1 MKHLSILIWLTAAVT
16 LQTALAQQ
24 APTVWASDGVPVR
37 QGYHIEWQKTTCPG
51 DAGELIVAWSDTRNQ
66 LRDLYA
72 QKLDDEGN
80 VLWTENGLL
89 VNGAYSRQEDP
100 VLESDRNGGAFISWV
115 DFRSDSAGDIYS
127 QHIGPDGELLL
138 DADGVPISTVSNVQI
153 SINMCY
159 DEDGGVFISWN
170 DSRTGDTDLY
180 ITHLLADG
188 TIAPGFDENG
198 TPVVTEPGEQ
208 VSVSMV
214 SDTEGGAWITWADKR
229 IQDNHNIF
237 IQHVLADGTMDL
249 EDNGYQICGADGIQ
263 TTPKLAPDALGGAF
277 VSWADKRNDNFGD
290 IYLQHINSG
299 GSVSFPTDGVQ
310 ISLIEDEEQHFEQ
323 KNNRVTNAGD
333 GLVIVMWQDNR
344 NDPNNTVGDVYVQK
358 VSTSDLV
365 WTTGGIPA
373 CTAPEEQVNARMA
386 SDSNGGAFIAWTDY
400 RNGGTFGYE
409 DIYVQ
414 HVDTDGN
421 TLWGDDDNGMPASTE
436 SGSQHSPS
444 VRADQNGGAFVSWGD
459 LRYGSIGIYSN
470 CLDED
475 GESRFA
481 EVNGK
486 EIVWGIDG
494 NASNLTSIG
503 TEDNSAIFVW
513 EDRRFSSSVIAAQKL
528 DSDGVIQWVAN
539 GVVPHADFIEREQR
553 NPGALTDGDNGAYI
567 SFIWGPDLGT
577 AAFVTR
583 LGDSGDPLWAD
594 PVSVTDTYN
603 VYPTDYQKDINICSD
618 NNGGVIAVWSEH
630 NEDVDPINSKIFA
643 QRLSPAGSRLWGE
656 DGIQLSFSSDASEN
670 VALAIAADGSGG
682 AYVLWQFGSWGDFN
696 LRMQHIDTDGN
707 VVDGWGAEGMDACN
721 ASGNQLKGTLATQ
734 VDGDDFPGVYV
745 IWNDPRESANSKD
758 IYGQLVQ
765 ADGTLQWA
773 ENGILLVTEVSDQ
786 EFSRVR
792 PDGDGGLYLLW
803 KDFSSGTDY
812 NIYLQHFD
820 SAGSAQWAAGNTAVC
835 EASNDQQSSDFIVF
849 DREGENRMISSWAD
863 LRMNMHYDLYGQEI
877 AADGSHIWSGDDGAI
892 VNDFYHH
899 QKFPTIS
906 YDGDFG
912 AFIGWVDMRSS
923 GKEDLQNIYAQRV
936 NYTLASVT
944 DPEVIPTDWALLT
957 SYPNPFNPATTV
969 KVELLSPLR
978 QGELA
983 IFNIVGQKVA
993 TLAQGSLN
1001 AGLHY
1006 YEWQA
1011 GDMSSG
1017 LYIVRLADDQRQLS
1031 HKMLLI
1037 K

>member
-1 MKHLSILIWLTAAVT
+1 MRHFWIFIWLTTAVT
-16 LQTALAQQ
+16 LQTVLAQQ
-24 APTVWASDGVPVR
+24 APVTWGANGVPVR

-80 VLWTENGLL
+80 VIWTDNGLL

-100 VLESDRNGGAFISWV
+100 VLESDHNGGAFISWV

-138 DADGVPISTVSNVQI
+138 DADGVPISTATNVQI

-180 ITHLLADG
+180 ITHLLSDG
-188 TIAPGFDENG
+188 TIAPGFDTNG

-229 IQDNHNIF
+229 IQDNHNIY
-237 IQHVLADGTMDL
+237 IQHVLADGTMEL
-249 EDNGYQICGADGIQ
+249 EENGYLVCGADGIQ
-263 TTPKLAPDALGGAF
+263 NAPKLAPDALGGAF
-277 VSWADKRNDNFGD
+277 LSWVDKRNDNFGD
-290 IYLQHINSG
+290 IYLQHLDSNG
-299 GSVSFPTDGVQ
+299 ATSFADDGVQ
-310 ISLIEDEEQHFEQ
+310 ISLAEEGDFFEQ
-323 KNNRVTNAGD
+323 KNNRVTNAGE

-344 NDPNNTVGDVYVQK
+344 NDPSNTVGDVFVQK

-365 WTTGGIPA
+365 WAQGGIPA
-373 CTAPEEQVNARMA
+373 CTAPEEQVNARMT
-386 SDSNGGAFIAWTDY
+386 SDGNGGAFISWTDY

-414 HVDTDGN
+414 HVDSNGN
-421 TLWGDDDNGMPASTE
+421 TLWGDDNNGLPATTE
-436 SGSQHSPS
+436 TGSQHSPS
-444 VRADQNGGAFVSWGD
+444 VRADQNGGVFVSWGD

-470 CLDED
+470 CLDENGD
-475 GESRFA
+475 SRFT

-494 NASNLTSIG
+494 NASNLTSVE
-503 TEDNSAIFVW
+503 TESNSGAIFVW

-528 DSDGVIQWVAN
+528 NVDGEIQWDAN
-539 GVVPHADFIEREQR
+539 GVVPYPDFIEREQR
-553 NPGALTDGDNGAYI
+553 NPSALPDGDDGVFI

-583 LGDSGDPLWAD
+583 LDDTGNPLWEE
-594 PVSVTDTYN
+594 PVCVTDTYN
-603 VYPTDYQKDINICSD
+603 VYPTDYQKDLKICSD
-618 NNGGVIAVWSEH
+618 GFQGVIAVWSEH
-630 NEDVDPINSKIFA
+630 NEDVDIVNSKVFA
-643 QRLSPAGSRLWGE
+643 QRLSPTGSRLWGE
-656 DGIQLSFSSDASEN
+656 GGIQLSFSTDATEN
-670 VALAIAADGSGG
+670 VALSIATDGSGG

-696 LRMQHIDTDGN
+696 LRMQHIDSEGD
-707 VVDGWGAEGMDACN
+707 VVDGWNADGLDACT

-734 VDGDDFPGVYV
+734 VDGDNSPGVYV
-745 IWNDPRESANSKD
+745 IWDDPRESANSKD
-758 IYGQLVQ
+758 VFGQLIQ
-765 ADGTLQWA
+765 ADGTLQWV
-773 ENGILLVTEVSDQ
+773 ENGVLLVTEASDQ
-786 EFSRVR
+786 EFSKVV
-792 PDGDGGLYLLW
+792 PDGNGGFYLLW
-803 KDFSSGTDY
+803 KDFSSLVDY
-812 NIYLQHFD
+812 NLYLQHFD
-820 SAGSAQWAAGNTAVC
+820 SEGSAQWPAGNTSIC
-835 EASNDQQSSDFIVF
+835 EAPNDQQGSDFIVF
-849 DREGENRMISSWAD
+849 DREGQNRIISTWSD
-863 LRMNMHYDLYGQEI
+863 LRLNMHYDLYGQEI
-877 AADGSHIWSGDDGAI
+877 AEDGSHIWAGEDGAI

-936 NYTLASVT
+936 NIDLASVT
-944 DPEVIPTDWALLT
+944 HSAVIPTDWALLN

-969 KVELLSPLR
+969 RVQLHSPLQ

-983 IFNIVGQKVA
+983 IYNIVGQKVA
-993 TLAQGSLN
+993 TLAQGNFST
-1001 AGLHY
+1001 GLHF